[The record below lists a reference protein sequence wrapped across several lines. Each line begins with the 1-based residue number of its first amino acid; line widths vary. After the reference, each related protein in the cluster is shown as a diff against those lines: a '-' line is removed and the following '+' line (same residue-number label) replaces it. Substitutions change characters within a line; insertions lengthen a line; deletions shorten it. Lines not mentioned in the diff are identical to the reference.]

1 MGGSLVRKNFQLNK
15 IPQNILEQIKIYC
28 RENTSVESC
37 GVVHYANGDLNFL
50 KCENLS
56 DDPVH
61 NFVIDASI
69 LIDYDVRYVVHSHI
83 KGSARPSINDTRNSD
98 ESCIPY
104 LIYSIRDNDFYLY
117 ENISV

>member
-1 MGGSLVRKNFQLNK
+1 MNK
-15 IPQNILEQIKIYC
+15 IPQNILEQIKNYC
-28 RENTSVESC
+28 RENPGVESC
-37 GVVHYANGDLNFL
+37 GVVHYVNEGLNFL

-56 DDPVH
+56 DNPVH

-69 LIDYDVRYVVHSHI
+69 LIDYDVRYIVHSHPV
-83 KGSARPSINDTRNSD
+83 GSSQPSTNDVRNSD